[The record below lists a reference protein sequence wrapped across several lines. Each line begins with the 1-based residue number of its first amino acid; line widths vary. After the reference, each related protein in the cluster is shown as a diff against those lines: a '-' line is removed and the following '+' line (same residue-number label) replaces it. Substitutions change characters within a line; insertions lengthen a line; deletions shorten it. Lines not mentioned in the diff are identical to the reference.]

1 MNYVLRE
8 AGNLLKK
15 HGTANPNELARCL
28 DIEILILPMQKI
40 NGFFINMEGNKF
52 AVINENISFSR
63 QQFTLLH
70 EIAHAHLHPED
81 NYFIINEN
89 PLRTIRLG
97 KDEQQAD
104 IFAAALFLRETP
116 EEYRGY
122 VAGQLATKVPETY
135 IRAMLK

>member
-8 AGNLLKK
+8 AGNLLKEY
-15 HGTANPNELARCL
+15 GTANPYELASCL

-97 KDEQQAD
+97 KDEQQAN
-104 IFAAALFLRETP
+104 IFAAALFLSETP
-116 EEYRGY
+116 EEYREY
-122 VAGQLATKVPETY
+122 VAEQLTSTKLSQ
-135 IRAMLK
+135 A